1 MLFEDIKKAGIDA
14 LKARDKVARAIYEV
28 VINKCQVVMVE
39 KRAKNEEFLDSDV
52 LQILQ
57 KVVKELNEEKENYLK
72 VNNTE
77 EVSNIE
83 RQIEIVKNYL
93 PKMMTES
100 EIKEEIN
107 KLDDKSIG
115 SVMKHFKQNFNGK
128 CDMRQVQEVLKELG

>member
-57 KVVKELNEEKENYLK
+57 KVVKELKEEKENYLK

-93 PKMMTES
+93 PKMMTEN

-115 SVMKHFKQNFNGK
+115 SVMKHFKQNFAGVV
-128 CDMRQVQEVLKELG
+128 DMAQVQSILKSM

>member
-115 SVMKHFKQNFNGK
+115 SVMKHFKQNFAGVV
-128 CDMRQVQEVLKELG
+128 DMAQVQSILKSM

>member
-1 MLFEDIKKAGIDA
+1 MLFEDIKKAGFDA

-115 SVMKHFKQNFNGK
+115 SVMKHFKQNFAGVV
-128 CDMRQVQEVLKELG
+128 DMAQVQSILKSM

>member
-93 PKMMTES
+93 PKMMTEN

-115 SVMKHFKQNFNGK
+115 SVMKHFKQNFAGVV
-128 CDMRQVQEVLKELG
+128 DMAQVQSILKSM

>member
-28 VINKCQVVMVE
+28 VINKCQVAMVE

-52 LQILQ
+52 LQIMQ

-83 RQIEIVKNYL
+83 RQIDIVKSYL
-93 PKMMTES
+93 PKMMTED
-100 EIKEEIN
+100 EIKAEIN
-107 KLDDKSIG
+107 KLEDKSIG
-115 SVMKHFKQNFNGK
+115 SVMKHFKQNFAGVV
-128 CDMRQVQEVLKELG
+128 DMGQVQSILKSM

>member
-72 VNNTE
+72 VNNSE

-115 SVMKHFKQNFNGK
+115 SVMKHFKQNFAGVV
-128 CDMRQVQEVLKELG
+128 DMAQVQSILKSM

>member
-28 VINKCQVVMVE
+28 VINKCQVIMVE

-115 SVMKHFKQNFNGK
+115 SVMKHFKQNFAGVV
-128 CDMRQVQEVLKELG
+128 DMAQVQSILKSM